1 MKLSA
6 FTSFDF
12 SDSLENT
19 VTNIEHYFNWFRL
32 SNCSNSKHGTT
43 LYGLDLSRTQILEL
57 MAAAH
62 GYKSYASFKSEND
75 KESLARL
82 TQDFG
87 SAVERVMAR
96 MNDILG
102 VSNKLFVQMLVGSM
116 DKKTFINP
124 KYEFKIEA
132 SNLICFYIG
141 NYSDAELS
149 GIPKL
154 AHLYMM
160 VLNNIGLSI
169 GLHPEPVQLHT
180 NIYKHLVAETK
191 SPIRDILKITSVSE
205 SDPHTVTM
213 DIKLKNGKWVN
224 LCNGALGNAMYGGVL
239 GLSNGKKKLSI
250 DKAILQ
256 NLRGYLNGCIELK
269 DVMPQMVDSK
279 LKVLNIYSNSLDCI
293 SDFLQKNLSYSF
305 GLPEGEEGIYGAE
318 IDERSVELLDTYTAI
333 FEIDNSDITVEVEIS
348 AFMPTVIELSETGLN
363 IKPMFNQ
370 CVEIVVK
377 TTALSNQ
384 DGSDI
389 VPDFWTELS
398 SSNVELLNNLYGQLI
413 PNLRKAKYL
422 FACAMDNI
430 QGVDNQT
437 AA

>member
-32 SNCSNSKHGTT
+32 SDCFSSKNGTN
-43 LYGLDLSRTQILEL
+43 LYNLDLSRTQILEL

-62 GYKSYASFKSEND
+62 GYKSFASFKSEKD

-82 TQDFG
+82 TQTYS
-87 SAVERVMAR
+87 SAVEKVMAR

-102 VSNKLFVQMLVGSM
+102 TSNKLFVQMLVGSM
-116 DKKTFINP
+116 DKRTFINP

-132 SNLICFYIG
+132 SNLICFYIR
-141 NYSDAELS
+141 NYSDSELL

-160 VLNNIGLSI
+160 ALNNIGLSI
-169 GLHPEPVQLHT
+169 GLHPEPVQLHP
-180 NIYKHLVAETK
+180 NIYKHLVADTK
-191 SPIRDILKITSVSE
+191 SPINHILKITSVSE
-205 SDPHTVTM
+205 SDPYTVTM
-213 DIKLKNGKWVN
+213 AIKLKNGKWVN
-224 LCNGALGNAMYGGVL
+224 LCNGALGNAMYVSVL
-239 GLSNGKKKLSI
+239 GLSSGNRKLSI
-250 DKAILQ
+250 DKALLQ
-256 NLRGYLNGCIELK
+256 NLRGYLNGCVELK
-269 DVMPQMVDSK
+269 DVMPQMASSK
-279 LKVLNIYSNSLDCI
+279 LKVQNIYSNSLDCI
-293 SDFLQKNLSYSF
+293 GDFLQNNLSYSF

-430 QGVDNQT
+430 QDVTNQT

>member
-19 VTNIEHYFNWFRL
+19 VANIGHYFNWFSL
-32 SNCSNSKHGTT
+32 SNCFNSKHDNI

-116 DKKTFINP
+116 DKRTFINP

-141 NYSDAELS
+141 NYSDTEFM

-160 VLNNIGLSI
+160 ALNNIGLSI
-169 GLHPEPVQLHT
+169 GLHPEPVQLNT
-180 NIYKHLVAETK
+180 YIYKHLVAKTK
-191 SPIRDILKITSVSE
+191 SPISDFLKITSVSE

-213 DIKLKNGKWVN
+213 DVKLKNGKWVN
-224 LCNGALGNAMYGGVL
+224 LCNGALGKAMYGGVL
-239 GLSNGKKKLSI
+239 NLSSRNKKISI
-250 DKAILQ
+250 DKVTLQ
-256 NLRGYLNGCIELK
+256 NLRGYLNGCVELK
-269 DVMPQMVDSK
+269 DVMPQPADSK

-305 GLPEGEEGIYGAE
+305 SLPDGEEGIYGDE

-333 FEIDNSDITVEVEIS
+333 LEIDNSDITVKLQIN
-348 AFMPTVIELSETGLN
+348 AFMPTVIELCDTGLN

-370 CVEIVVK
+370 CSEISVK

-384 DGSDI
+384 DGSDV
-389 VPDFWTELS
+389 VPDFWCEFNTS
-398 SSNVELLNNLYGQLI
+398 AVMLLNDLYGQLI

-430 QGVDNQT
+430 QNVTNQN